1 MKKTYLFLLG
11 VLGLMASS
19 CEEKIEPALPQQNP
33 QQPIV
38 AVEDVTSA
46 KAGVL
51 ASDAVLNL
59 ESYNTPGAMV
69 PVMKLEKADSLPE
82 GATIGYKL
90 EISPNEDFSRSVTL
104 NTMDGEGENAGT
116 YSVEAS
122 AWDDAHVK
130 LFGKSPKEKT
140 AYYRVPVYVNL
151 DGSSYRLN
159 GIDYYAA
166 TGTIKETCF
175 DQGFVIE
182 DNYYLLGD
190 ATTWDFAQAT
200 NFAFEHSADVSVYD
214 DPVFKIKIEVTPEQ
228 AEKGSYWK
236 IAPASS
242 VETQNWD
249 MLIGTETD
257 GDESL
262 SGHLVGPGKV
272 QAGKLTQAGKY
283 ELTINMEAMTYN
295 FELKLQ
301 PDVLYTPGDTNG
313 WSQLGSAWLGLC
325 TAKDKEGY
333 YGVSPLS
340 TNGFKICADTK
351 WDNSTDYGA
360 KSTDP
365 ALSGDLVLGQSG
377 QNINCGENGLYWI
390 KVSYDP
396 KNYQM
401 TKYELTKLNRVGVIG
416 SFAASSWGSDVEM
429 TSVDGGKIWTA
440 DITFKAGDEYKIRFN
455 DGWDMNLGGNP
466 DGLLYDQGNIKVET
480 DGDYTVTLSLLGSL
494 PKVTLTAK

>member
-1 MKKTYLFLLG
+1 
-11 VLGLMASS
+11 
-19 CEEKIEPALPQQNP
+19 
-33 QQPIV
+33 
-38 AVEDVTSA
+38 
-46 KAGVL
+46 
-51 ASDAVLNL
+51 
-59 ESYNTPGAMV
+59 
-69 PVMKLEKADSLPE
+69 
-82 GATIGYKL
+82 
-90 EISPNEDFSRSVTL
+90 
-104 NTMDGEGENAGT
+104 
-116 YSVEAS
+116 
-122 AWDDAHVK
+122 
-130 LFGKSPKEKT
+130 
-140 AYYRVPVYVNL
+140 
-151 DGSSYRLN
+151 
-159 GIDYYAA
+159 
-166 TGTIKETCF
+166 
-175 DQGFVIE
+175 
-182 DNYYLLGD
+182 
-190 ATTWDFAQAT
+190 
-200 NFAFEHSADVSVYD
+200 
-214 DPVFKIKIEVTPEQ
+214 
-228 AEKGSYWK
+228 
-236 IAPASS
+236 
-242 VETQNWD
+242 
-249 MLIGTETD
+249 
-257 GDESL
+257 
-262 SGHLVGPGKV
+262 
-272 QAGKLTQAGKY
+272 
-283 ELTINMEAMTYN
+283 MEAMTYN